1 MFGAE
6 LSSFAGAI
14 LELNPNTLA
23 GPIWWPNQ
31 GLNRILPAILG
42 ETQVFFNI
50 CLARPLEENPS
61 CLSKILCS

>member
-42 ETQVFFNI
+42 G
-50 CLARPLEENPS
+50 NPG
-61 CLSKILCS
+61 LFQYLLG